1 MAAEKLLV
9 HKWKPTRTHT
19 HTTAMQSTIM
29 KWVYGYDYCMIN
41 IFLSFSMSKS
51 ERETLCSALA
61 SSTLQLGF
69 MPLFPLL
76 VLFPFRLFLSLYV
89 PYKCNPSKRTT
100 SNFARKRECSHHNS
114 VIPVCLFHLL
124 GVFSLPVLVASKP
137 RAAMGEQRNCL
148 AFDTRRKYGSRPE
161 NVHPGHPADRS
172 YPFANG

>member
-1 MAAEKLLV
+1 MAKYEAPRHYRVDGWQPKSFWFTNGNP
-9 HKWKPTRTHT
+9 HAHT
-19 HTTAMQSTIM
+19 HTTTMQSTIM

-41 IFLSFSMSKS
+41 ISLSFSMSKS

-76 VLFPFRLFLSLYV
+76 VLCSFRLFLSLYV

-137 RAAMGEQRNCL
+137 RAAMGE
-148 AFDTRRKYGSRPE
+148 
-161 NVHPGHPADRS
+161 
-172 YPFANG
+172 